1 MTFQLPALR
10 RARPLL
16 GAVGLAVVVA
26 FAPVPSRAQETVAPW
41 LRSLNIWRANVGL
54 PAIVENPVWVE
65 GLREHSNYLV
75 ELGAVSHQQDPN
87 RPGATAEGAKAGGSS
102 VVIAWSYSAVPTE
115 SSVIAEWVRAPFHA
129 VHLFEPRFQRS
140 AYGEARQSG
149 RLPVDGAAAL
159 DVLRGVGP
167 KVRIDRPITF
177 PGDGTS
183 VPLTDFTA
191 EVPDP
196 LTSCP
201 GYAAPTGLP
210 LLALFPEPVTSSSA
224 ELRVDGVVVPSC
236 LIDQRYVNPDAQA
249 QDLVRGLLR
258 QKNAVV
264 IVPRFPLLPG
274 STYEASVASS
284 AGILRWGFRVDPA
297 AGPSAGRPITIT
309 SARKTT
315 MTAKAAKSS
324 Q

>member
-1 MTFQLPALR
+1 MKFQLPALR

-26 FAPVPSRAQETVAPW
+26 FAPSSSRAQETAAPW
-41 LRSLNIWRANVGL
+41 LRSLNTWRANVGL
-54 PAIVENPVWVE
+54 PPITENPEWLQ

-87 RPGATAEGAKAGGSS
+87 RLGATAEGAKAGGSS
-102 VVIAWSYSAVPTE
+102 VVIAWNLSAVSTE
-115 SSVIAEWVRAPFHA
+115 SSAIAEWVRAPFHA
-129 VHLFEPRFQRS
+129 LHLFEPRWQRS
-140 AYGEARQSG
+140 AYGEARQPG

-167 KVRIDRPITF
+167 KIRVDRPITF
-177 PGDGTS
+177 PGDATS
-183 VPLTDFTA
+183 VPLTDFTS

-210 LLALFPEPVTSSSA
+210 LLALFPDPVTTTSA

-236 LIDQRYVNPDAQA
+236 LIDQRYVNPDSAA
-249 QDLVRGLLR
+249 QDLARTLLR

-274 STYEASVASS
+274 STYEATVVSS
-284 AGILRWGFRVDPA
+284 AGNLRWSFRVDPA
-297 AGPSAGRPITIT
+297 AAPSAGRPVTI
-309 SARKTT
+309 SAARKTT
-315 MTAKAAKSS
+315 LTAKTAKSS